1 MQNET
6 ELYQQMLCDFVD
18 SMVYWLRKIPEDKW
32 DWTPAVYAPTPR
44 QVAEHT
50 WVTLVCDRQHVT
62 QPDVSLH
69 PLVPD
74 PPKETAALCAALEA
88 ESKWWREWLGKQ
100 TEETYLS
107 PRRQFGVSKVNVR
120 WMVFHITQ
128 QVVYKVGQ
136 LSTLYYALGL
146 DGTEPYQAP
155 FPNEYYIRHRQLLE
169 MPLFAALLRE
179 DAAEVERLLQEG
191 ADPNAPA
198 PDGSLPL
205 PYAIMARSLG
215 LTRSLLEHG
224 ADPLGMDA
232 RGFTAHQVAV
242 WIKDPA
248 ILALFPPEPEIEQDK
263 DGI

>member
-6 ELYQQMLCDFVD
+6 ELYQRMLYDYVQ
-18 SMVYWLRKIPEDKW
+18 SMVEWLRKIPEEQW

-50 WVTLVCDRQHVT
+50 WVTLVCDRQHVE

-74 PPKETAALCAALEA
+74 PPREPAALCAALEA
-88 ESKWWREWLGKQ
+88 EATWWREWLGRQ
-100 TEETYLS
+100 TPETYLT
-107 PRRQFGVSKVNVR
+107 PRKQFGVAPVNVR

-128 QVVYKVGQ
+128 QVVYKLGQ

-155 FPNEYYIRHRQLLE
+155 FPNEYYLRHRQMLEIPLL
-169 MPLFAALLRE
+169 AALLRE
-179 DAAEVERLLQEG
+179 DAVETERLLQAG

-198 PDGSLPL
+198 PDGTPPL
-205 PYAIMARSLG
+205 LFA
-215 LTRSLLEHG
+215 LTVRNLRLIQTLLAHG
-224 ADPLGMDA
+224 ADPFATDGH
-232 RGFTAHQVAV
+232 GFTAHQVAV
-242 WIKDPA
+242 WINDPA
-248 ILALFPPEPEIEQDK
+248 MLALFPAKQEFPVQQS
-263 DGI
+263 